1 MYSNAGSQFRFSKCK
16 LNFTSRLLSG
26 TPPAS
31 MHVGNPSLYDSL
43 RTVTVTASV
52 NLNLKFKFGC
62 LPGHELELQV
72 ASPSLTRN
80 VEVAYLLQAAHN

>member
-1 MYSNAGSQFRFSKCK
+1 
-16 LNFTSRLLSG
+16 
-26 TPPAS
+26 

-43 RTVTVTASV
+43 RTVTVTATGSASV